1 MTRLQHQAATTTRVW
16 RGVARVVAGL
26 CVAGL
31 VAISWAQSPGP
42 AASPSTDRAAPRM
55 STVTPERV
63 QVPSLDRSGA
73 APVQQPGFW
82 FPAGPAGE
90 GPPRP
95 ALVLL
100 HGCGGPYA
108 RDGQRLSERMREYAA
123 WLNGLGIHVL
133 VTDSLTPRGER
144 ELCTQRM
151 GGRRVTQ
158 VERRR
163 DALGALQWLAAQP
176 GVDPARV
183 GLLGWSHGGSA
194 VLAATNAQHPEVQ
207 RAPVAPSLAAAYYP
221 SCSADLRRGYE
232 ARAPLLLQ
240 VGEDDDWTP
249 AEPCRQLAA
258 QARGAALTFHAY
270 PGAVHG
276 FDGTA
281 PVVTRRDVP
290 NGVRPG
296 QGVKVGGNPEA
307 RERSHQ
313 HLAAFL
319 RAGWRLE

>member
-1 MTRLQHQAATTTRVW
+1 MKRCPEFPSVRPPGKWVVSFLVGLFVAAHMAV
-16 RGVARVVAGL
+16 
-26 CVAGL
+26 
-31 VAISWAQSPGP
+31 SWAQPE
-42 AASPSTDRAAPRM
+42 DRATGLRAGPSPTGAPGR
-55 STVTPERV
+55 TPERV
-63 QVPSLDRSGA
+63 QVPSLDRSGGE
-73 APVQQPGFW
+73 PVQQPGFW
-82 FPAGPAGE
+82 FPAGPASE
-90 GPPRP
+90 GAPRP

-207 RAPVAPSLAAAYYP
+207 RAPVAPSLAAAFYP
-221 SCSADLRRGYE
+221 GCSADLRRGYE
-232 ARAPLLLQ
+232 ARAPLLLL
-240 VGEDDDWTP
+240 VGEDDEWTP

-258 QARGAALTFHAY
+258 QARGAAVAFHAY

-281 PVVTRRDVP
+281 PVTTRRDVP

-296 QGVKVGGNPEA
+296 QGVRVGGQAQA
-307 RERSHQ
+307 REASRLRLKEFL
-313 HLAAFL
+313 LALWA
-319 RAGWRLE
+319 

>member
-1 MTRLQHQAATTTRVW
+1 MPRSSEPSPVPPLGRW
-16 RGVARVVAGL
+16 VAPFIACLFAVSHMAS
-26 CVAGL
+26 
-31 VAISWAQSPGP
+31 SWAQPAQPASSPRV
-42 AASPSTDRAAPRM
+42 ARSPVGTPER
-55 STVTPERV
+55 TPERV

-73 APVQQPGFW
+73 EPLQLPSFW
-82 FPAGPAGE
+82 FPVGSTAE

-123 WLNGLGIHVL
+123 RLNGMGIHVL

-163 DALGALQWLAAQP
+163 DALGSLQWLAAQP

-207 RAPVAPSLAAAYYP
+207 RAPVAPSLAVAFYP
-221 SCSADLRRGYE
+221 GCSTDLRRGYE

-258 QARGAALTFHAY
+258 QARGAAVTFHAY

-296 QGVKVGGNPEA
+296 QGVRVGGHPEA
-307 RERSHQ
+307 RALSHQ
-313 HLAAFL
+313 RMGAFL

>member
-1 MTRLQHQAATTTRVW
+1 
-16 RGVARVVAGL
+16 
-26 CVAGL
+26 
-31 VAISWAQSPGP
+31 
-42 AASPSTDRAAPRM
+42 
-55 STVTPERV
+55 V

-73 APVQQPGFW
+73 EPLQLPSFW
-82 FPAGPAGE
+82 FPVGSTAE

-108 RDGQRLSERMREYAA
+108 RDGHRLSERMREYAA
-123 WLNGLGIHVL
+123 RLNGMGIHVL

-163 DALGALQWLAAQP
+163 DALGSLQWLAAQP

-207 RAPVAPSLAAAYYP
+207 LAPVAPSLAVAFYP
-221 SCSADLRRGYE
+221 GCSTDLRRGYE

-258 QARGAALTFHAY
+258 QARGAAVTFHAY

-296 QGVKVGGNPEA
+296 QGVRVGGHPEA
-307 RERSHQ
+307 RALSHQ
-313 HLAAFL
+313 RMGAFL